1 MTRLSQAH
9 STTIT
14 WTAVVTLIAALSA
27 CGDSPTASSA
37 APEKAASKGIPTT
50 LVLSAEAVAKS
61 ELSLEVAGKHA
72 MRLSLTMPAQIIID
86 DTRSAH
92 VVTSLG
98 GTIREVRKQLG
109 DRVQAGDVLA
119 TMDSRELA
127 DAATSF
133 LSAKTQVELA
143 VAAQERARLVAVNTA
158 KLRDLLEKNADLDD
172 IDRMAQGAPIG
183 ENRASLI
190 TAYARLR
197 ATRIT
202 FEREKILFDKKIS
215 PAADFALA
223 EEEFSSAK
231 ARYTAAFEE
240 TAYTSERLAKE
251 ANRSA
256 AQAALDLTT
265 SRQKLLALGLSTDEI
280 AGFAS
285 DTQRPF
291 TRYEIKAPIA
301 GTVIERHLA
310 PGEAL
315 SVDHDA
321 FFIADLTQVI
331 VQMSVTSDQ
340 LAQVKSGHKIIVH
353 AATAAA
359 ATTEL
364 GYLSPIIDEKTGMA
378 MARAQIANRDGAWRP
393 GMFVSAEFILDE
405 QSATMAVLTDSIQEI
420 NGASVVFVQDEK
432 GFRVVPVKIGRRD
445 ATVTELLSGSA
456 IAEGDRYVVR
466 NSFVLKAHLLSLG
479 GG

>member
-1 MTRLSQAH
+1 MTRLSQVH
-9 STTIT
+9 RTTVT
-14 WTAVVTLIAALSA
+14 WTAVITLFAALSA

-50 LVLSAEAVAKS
+50 FVLSAEAIAKS
-61 ELSLEVAGKHA
+61 ELSLEVAGKHP
-72 MRLSLTMPAQIIID
+72 MRLSLTMPAQLIID

-92 VVTSLG
+92 VVTSLS

-109 DRVQAGDVLA
+109 ERVQAGDVLA

-127 DAATSF
+127 DAAT
-133 LSAKTQVELA
+133 LYVSAKAHVGLA
-143 VAAQERARLVAVNTA
+143 TTVQERANLVAANTT
-158 KLRDLLEKNADLDD
+158 KLRSLLEKQADLQD
-172 IDRMAQGAPIG
+172 IDGAMQGAPIG

-197 ATRIT
+197 AAKTT
-202 FEREKILFDKKIS
+202 FEREKALFDKKIS

-231 ARYTAAFEE
+231 ARYTAALEE
-240 TAYTSERLAKE
+240 TSYAGERIVKE
-251 ANRSA
+251 AN
-256 AQAALDLTT
+256 QAAIQATLDLTIA
-265 SRQKLLALGLSTDEI
+265 RQKLRALGLSEEDI
-280 AGFAS
+280 AGFVT
-285 DTQRPF
+285 DTQRPL

-353 AATAAA
+353 TATGAE

-364 GYLSPIIDEKTGMA
+364 SYLSPVIDEKTGMA

-405 QSATMAVLTDSIQEI
+405 QSAAMAVLTDSIQEI
-420 NGASVVFVQDEK
+420 NGISMVFVQDEK

-445 ATVTELLSGSA
+445 GTVTELLPGSA